1 MHSNQN
7 NKDGKRQP
15 IQFMSHNLV
24 NIMIKVKCY
33 YFDLNLDYRYCSFVD
48 EKNIELVSFGNIFS
62 YLSIS
67 MTSDIYLPERIEEHW
82 KIIDMVSKD
91 ETAIE
96 FGGGQQFELEFHE
109 NMVRFY
115 HNEFDEE
122 DGFPVLSC
130 PLSVF
135 KTVLTAWDAFL
146 RLPKNIHSI
155 VETEIPEWEYE

>member
-1 MHSNQN
+1 
-7 NKDGKRQP
+7 
-15 IQFMSHNLV
+15 
-24 NIMIKVKCY
+24 
-33 YFDLNLDYRYCSFVD
+33 
-48 EKNIELVSFGNIFS
+48 
-62 YLSIS
+62 

-82 KIIDMVSKD
+82 KIIDRVSKD
-91 ETAIE
+91 KTVTE

-135 KTVLTAWDAFL
+135 KTVLTVWDAFL